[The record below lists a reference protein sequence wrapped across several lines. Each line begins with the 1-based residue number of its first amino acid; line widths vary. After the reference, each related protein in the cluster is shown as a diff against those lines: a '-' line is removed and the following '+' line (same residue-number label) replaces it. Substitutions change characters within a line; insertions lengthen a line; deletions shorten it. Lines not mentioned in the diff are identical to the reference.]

1 MGWNTRGTPH
11 GLIAAAQAAEVVSA
25 VPCGLVSVCLIAN
38 GTNLSTVTVYD
49 NATEAGGTVV
59 CKMTSLNGSVYCPTK
74 PDACSKG
81 CVVKTEG
88 TGGGCTISIE

>member
-1 MGWNTRGTPH
+1 MGYNTRGHPY
-11 GLIAAAQAAEVVSA
+11 GLIAASQAAVIVSA
-25 VPCGLVSVCLIAN
+25 VPCGVVTVNLIAN

-49 NATEAGGTVV
+49 SKSAAGGIEV
-59 CKMTSLNGSVYCPTK
+59 CKMTSLNGSVYCPCK